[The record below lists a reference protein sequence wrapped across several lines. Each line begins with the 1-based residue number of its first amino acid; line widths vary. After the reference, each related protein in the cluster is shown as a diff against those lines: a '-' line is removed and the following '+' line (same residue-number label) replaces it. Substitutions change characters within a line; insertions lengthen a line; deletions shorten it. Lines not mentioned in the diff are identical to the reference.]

1 MNLADSEQPG
11 VFRLLEFRYG
21 SGLDEESLA
30 SLPLRQVG
38 WIRDEPT
45 HGRLVY
51 LRTLIKGSRIDL

>member
-11 VFRLLEFRYG
+11 VLRLLGFHYG
-21 SGLDEESLA
+21 TGLDGRVVA

-38 WIRDEPT
+38 WIRGEAT